1 MKSNHDNYLKYW
13 RVIRQW
19 VKIKYEL
26 TQSDLDMIFFLYS
39 EDYFDRDKFEEFDR
53 LLGWDKNRFNRLINS
68 GWIQVFRNYMSP
80 GGRRA
85 IYMLSPKAKVMVKLV
100 YNKLNGEEIPVS
112 QSQNKMFAKNVSY
125 SDRRYRAMILEMNDL
140 IKQQRHHAPE

>member
-85 IYMLSPKAKVMVKLV
+85 IYILSPKAKVMVKLV

-125 SDRRYRAMILEMNDL
+125 SDRRYRAMILDMNDL

>member
-19 VKIKYEL
+19 VKIKYKL

-68 GWIQVFRNYMSP
+68 GWIQVFRSPMTP

-85 IYMLSPKAKVMVKLV
+85 IYILSPKAKVMVKLV

-125 SDRRYRAMILEMNDL
+125 SDRRYRAMIVEMNDL
-140 IKQQRHHAPE
+140 IRQQRHHAPE

>member
-19 VKIKYEL
+19 VKIKYKL
-26 TQSDLDMIFFLYS
+26 TQSDLDIIFFLYS
-39 EDYFDRDKFEEFDR
+39 EDYFDRSKFVEYDK

-68 GWIQVFRNYMSP
+68 GWIQVFRNSMTE

-85 IYMLSPKAKVMVKLV
+85 IYILSPKAKTMVKSV

-112 QSQNKMFAKNVSY
+112 QSQNKMFARNVSY
-125 SDRRYRAMILEMNDL
+125 TDKRYRKMITEMNDL
-140 IKQQRHHAPE
+140 IKQQRHRAPE

>member
-19 VKIKYEL
+19 VKIKYSL
-26 TQSDLDMIFFLYS
+26 TQADLDMMFFLNS
-39 EDYFDRDKFEEFDR
+39 EDYFDRDKFMEFDS

-68 GWIQVFRNYMSP
+68 GWIQVFRNSMSP

-85 IYMLSPKAKVMVKLV
+85 IYTLSPKAKIMIKSV

-112 QSQNKMFAKNVSY
+112 QSQNKMFARNVSY
-125 SDRRYRAMILEMNDL
+125 TDKRYRAMITEMNEL

>member
-19 VKIKYEL
+19 VKIKYKL

-39 EDYFDRDKFEEFDR
+39 EDYFDRDKFKEFDK

-68 GWIQVFRNYMSP
+68 GWIQVFRNSRTP
-80 GGRRA
+80 SGRRA
-85 IYMLSPKAKVMVKLV
+85 IYILSPKAKTIVKLV

-125 SDRRYRAMILEMNDL
+125 SDKMYRSMILEMNAL
-140 IKQQRHHAPE
+140 IKQQRHHVPE

>member
-1 MKSNHDNYLKYW
+1 MKSNQDNYLKYW

-19 VKIKYEL
+19 VKIKYSL
-26 TQSDLDMIFFLYS
+26 TQCDLDMIFFLYS

-53 LLGWDKNRFNRLINS
+53 LLGWNKNRFNLLINS
-68 GWIQVFRNYMSP
+68 GWIEVFRHGMNP
-80 GGRRA
+80 GGRRV
-85 IYMLSPKAKVMVKLV
+85 IYKLTPKAKIMVRSI

-112 QSQNKMFAKNVSY
+112 QSQNKMFARNVSY
-125 SDRRYRAMILEMNDL
+125 TDRRYREMIIEMNDL